1 MVEYYELQGSL
12 TIDSVV
18 PDLNADPPTPL
29 PTGSVVITAIDLGQK
44 KSISSGTVLIILNS
58 QSVADSAVAG
68 DNFTQGTLGE
78 DDAQFLSR
86 YATQLQSMSNV
97 LNTAKQ
103 IEAYVLST
111 YTFVTRAKAYDLTN
125 SENDRTQAA
134 ADAPG
139 YISLFVYGD
148 GKPLSVFERQTIY
161 SDLLSKSMA
170 GLQIVIQDMDILT
183 MTVTATTQIA
193 EGSDFVPGNA
203 IEIEMGYGN
212 SRELVYAGIL
222 LSQRMIVKKNISY
235 LEITCKDKAVKLSK
249 GRFTN
254 VYTDA
259 TDSDTFGK
267 IASKFG
273 LNKDIDSTKVTF
285 GQLVQHYCS
294 YWDFILMRAEMN
306 NQIVITENNEL
317 KIKDIDLRS
326 SAVISIQADMVVL
339 EADLDI
345 DAEDIVKEFNV
356 VSWDESNQQIT
367 SASSNVSD
375 SLNLGNIPTQKL
387 SDVLSGITS
396 NRLSSASLTKDEL
409 QNI

>member
-1 MVEYYELQGSL
+1 MSVDFSPFLNLRIYDKDPGELYLTAIDLMRLNVPQLAVRPGTIEDAMIQSFAFLSTIAINHINALPNRLVEGIANLMGVRRVEPSYASVQATITALDYTGGELEAGTIFQHSYNIGGQQLVEYYELQGSL

-18 PDLNADPPTPL
+18 PDLDANPPTPL

-58 QSVADSAVAG
+58 QSVADSAVPG

-170 GLQIVIQDMDILT
+170 GLQIVIQDMNILT

-193 EGSDFVPGNA
+193 EGSDFVSTVASIKSSLSEFFSPVGFPLVDEA
-203 IEIEMGYGN
+203 I
-212 SRELVYAGIL
+212 R
-222 LSQRMIVKKNISY
+222 KTNIF
-235 LEITCKDKAVKLSK
+235 E
-249 GRFTN
+249 
-254 VYTDA
+254 
-259 TDSDTFGK
+259 K
-267 IASKFG
+267 I
-273 LNKDIDSTKVTF
+273 
-285 GQLVQHYCS
+285 
-294 YWDFILMRAEMN
+294 
-306 NQIVITENNEL
+306 
-317 KIKDIDLRS
+317 
-326 SAVISIQADMVVL
+326 ISVP
-339 EADLDI
+339 
-345 DAEDIVKEFNV
+345 NV
-356 VSWDESNQQIT
+356 VYVDQGLTFTCTSTTSDGSGNLTFDNKGCLPQIDIA
-367 SASSNVSD
+367 ASTFTTTY
-375 SLNLGNIPTQKL
+375 L
-387 SDVLSGITS
+387 
-396 NRLSSASLTKDEL
+396 
-409 QNI
+409 